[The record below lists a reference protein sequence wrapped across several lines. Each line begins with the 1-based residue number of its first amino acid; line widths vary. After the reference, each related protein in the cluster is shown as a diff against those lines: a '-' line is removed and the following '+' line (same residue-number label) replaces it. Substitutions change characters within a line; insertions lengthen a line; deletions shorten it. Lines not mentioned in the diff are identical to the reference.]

1 MENILSMLIFFPA
14 VAATVGF
21 LIDKNS
27 IRQFGVVV
35 TAVEFVLSILLWYY
49 FDPSFAGMQFITQL
63 PLIPS
68 YGINYVV
75 GVDGVSLF
83 LVVMITLMTMIAIIG
98 LTEKKNAKNLI
109 ITMLYLEMT
118 MVGVFVSLD
127 VLMFYVFWELTLIP
141 MFYIVGF
148 WGAEKRFYAAIKFF
162 LYTFIGSLIMLIG
175 ILYCGYVFHQTSG
188 VWSFNLLDW
197 YSVILPVDLQLWL
210 FIAFFFGFAVKVPMF
225 PFHTWLP
232 LTHGQAPTIGSIVL
246 AAVLLKME
254 TYGFIRFSLPLFP
267 DASVYFTGFM
277 TVLGLIAI
285 IYTAMIAYAQEDM
298 KQMIAYSSISHMGV
312 IILGVFALN
321 IEGIAGAVYLMIGHG
336 IVSGGLFMLVG
347 VLYDRRKTKMIK
359 EFGGL
364 AKNMPVFATIYAVT
378 LMASVGLPLTVG
390 FIGEFLSLLG
400 FFKASPILAFIASL
414 TIVLSVIYMLS
425 MYKRTFFGKLVKEE
439 NKNMKDI
446 YGRELVALG
455 SITVLIIAMGIY
467 PKPILDP
474 LNTTVTNL
482 VNVMEVKAVEQETKD
497 RLRELNVIAGEVK

>member
-27 IRQFGVVV
+27 MRQFGVVV
-35 TAVEFVLSILLWYY
+35 TAVEFVLSILLWYN
-49 FDPSFAGMQFITQL
+49 FDPSVATMQFVAQL

-83 LVVMITLMTMIAIIG
+83 LVVMITLMTMIAVIG
-98 LTEKKNAKNLI
+98 LTEKKNVKNLI
-109 ITMLYLEMT
+109 ITMLFLEMT

-127 VLMFYVFWELTLIP
+127 VIMFYVFWELTLIP

-285 IYTAMIAYAQEDM
+285 VYTAMIAYAQEDM

-336 IVSGGLFMLVG
+336 IVSGALFMCVG

-364 AKNMPVFATIYAVT
+364 AHNMPVFATVYAVV

-439 NKNMKDI
+439 NKGLKDI
-446 YGRELVALG
+446 FGRELVALG
-455 SITVLIIAMGIY
+455 SLVVLIIVMGIY

-474 LNTTVTNL
+474 LNTTVTHL
-482 VNVMEVKAVEQETKD
+482 TKVMEVKAVEQDTKD
-497 RLRELNVIAGEVK
+497 RLRQLNTVGEVK

>member
-14 VAATVGF
+14 VAATGGF

-27 IRQFGVVV
+27 MRQFGVVV
-35 TAVEFVLSILLWYY
+35 TAVEFVLSVLLWYY
-49 FDPSFAGMQFITQL
+49 FDPSVAGMQFVTQL

-83 LVVMITLMTMIAIIG
+83 LVVMITLMTMIAVIG
-98 LTEKKNAKNLI
+98 LTEKKNVKNLI

-188 VWSFNLLDW
+188 IWSFNLLDW

-347 VLYDRRKTKMIK
+347 VLYDRRKTKLIK
-359 EFGGL
+359 EFGGV
-364 AKNMPVFATIYAVT
+364 AHNMPVFATVYAVV

-439 NKNMKDI
+439 NKKMKDI

-455 SITVLIIAMGIY
+455 AITVLVIAMGIY

-482 VNVMEVKAVEQETKD
+482 TKVMEVKAVEQETKE
-497 RLRELNVIAGEVK
+497 RLRELNIIVREAK